1 MVKKRL
7 FIFKKVLYLGIKFDK
22 TNEFK
27 MKKLILLIAISM
39 AIFACKSDKKE
50 TTETSEAIED
60 VKQEMAYKSFGK
72 EIIADDAIDAS
83 SMTEKYKSMRIGDS
97 VESKMIAKVDE
108 VCQAKGCWMKLDLD
122 NGEQVMVK
130 FKDYGFFMPKNIAGK
145 EVIINGKAYVN
156 EVPVSELRHYA
167 EDAGKS
173 DEEIAQITEP
183 KKTFSFEADGV
194 LLLEE

>member
-1 MVKKRL
+1 
-7 FIFKKVLYLGIKFDK
+7 
-22 TNEFK
+22 

-39 AIFACKSDKKE
+39 TIIACKSDKKE
-50 TTETSEAIED
+50 TTETSETIED

-72 EIIADDAIDAS
+72 EIIADNAIDAS

-194 LLLEE
+194 LLIEE

>member
-1 MVKKRL
+1 MR
-7 FIFKKVLYLGIKFDK
+7 
-22 TNEFK
+22 
-27 MKKLILLIAISM
+27 KLVLLIAISM
-39 AIFACKSDKKE
+39 TIIACKSDKKE
-50 TTETSEAIED
+50 MTETSETIED